1 MKTLTVFLFCLA
13 AIAAMQAQIIHVP
26 GDYPAIQQAIDSAN
40 NGDTVLVSP
49 GTYVENIDFK
59 GKNITVAS
67 LFLTTQ
73 DTAYISGTVIDGNQA
88 GAVVT
93 FSGYDACET
102 LLCGFTI
109 INGNSSNGGGIYCF
123 SANPLLKNLVVKNN
137 TAGGIVCEDWNN
149 LYPPLI
155 MENITVKENS
165 GWSGGGISFT
175 GYSRPVF
182 RNVEIRNN
190 SASDVGGGMYFSG
203 VNPVMENVTIVNNT
217 AKYGGICFTDT
228 LTFDSTNR
236 CNIHSNTTSSGYGS
250 DLYFNIWSGDV
261 QRIVVDTFSV
271 PHPTEFFALPLENL
285 SFDIRH
291 GLHEQYNADLYVSPS
306 GNDTNSGL
314 TAGEPL
320 KTIHAAFLYMLADSL
335 DPHCVHLLEGT
346 YSPPT
351 NGEHFPL
358 NIPDYIDLCGV
369 SDSSVILD
377 ADSTAYVLSLETNYL
392 NVISGMTV
400 SGGAWCGIHCFN
412 SDPVLKDLT
421 ISGNWGSGLECYESS
436 PVLENVH
443 ITRNLTLSWGGGIS
457 CYESS
462 PILSNVTIN
471 ENTAGQGG
479 GMYIGE
485 NSLPV
490 FDTINRCSIYLNSA
504 LNSYTGHD
512 LETDQSTFTYL
523 S

>member
-1 MKTLTVFLFCLA
+1 
-13 AIAAMQAQIIHVP
+13 
-26 GDYPAIQQAIDSAN
+26 
-40 NGDTVLVSP
+40 
-49 GTYVENIDFK
+49 
-59 GKNITVAS
+59 
-67 LFLTTQ
+67 
-73 DTAYISGTVIDGNQA
+73 
-88 GAVVT
+88 
-93 FSGYDACET
+93 
-102 LLCGFTI
+102 
-109 INGNSSNGGGIYCF
+109 
-123 SANPLLKNLVVKNN
+123 
-137 TAGGIVCEDWNN
+137 
-149 LYPPLI
+149 
-155 MENITVKENS
+155 
-165 GWSGGGISFT
+165 
-175 GYSRPVF
+175 
-182 RNVEIRNN
+182 
-190 SASDVGGGMYFSG
+190 MYFSG

-320 KTIHAAFLYMLADSL
+320 KTIHAAFLHMLADS
-335 DPHCVHLLEGT
+335 
-346 YSPPT
+346 
-351 NGEHFPL
+351 
-358 NIPDYIDLCGV
+358 
-369 SDSSVILD
+369 
-377 ADSTAYVLSLETNYL
+377 TASVLSLETNYPS
-392 NVISGMTV
+392 VISGMTV